1 MNREVDM
8 SRERSRYFGK
18 GLDVGTSFVRSAE
31 RSGQEVMFRSERNAF
46 ASVDQSD
53 FTESMLA
60 MADMECVKSGDD
72 IFIVG
77 NAAMEFAN
85 VSDQNVRRPLRNGLI
100 SPSESE
106 ALPMIEMIISRMI
119 GPARQ
124 SGELLYYSIPGE
136 PLDTEVNLGYH
147 KKTLQSV
154 LQKLGYN
161 AKPINEGLAVVFA
174 ELGGDEHFTGIGMSF
189 GGGMV
194 NVCFAYRSIPLL
206 MYSITQSGDWIDE
219 RAALAVGENASY
231 VCSIKEKGLDLTQ
244 SDGLSKIPSAL
255 GIAYDELI
263 HSVAATLTK
272 QVGKMVNIPKPGEP
286 LPVVLSGGTATP
298 RGFTERFKQA
308 LRSENFPLK
317 IARVKLAEDPFGSVA
332 RGAMIAAQV
341 GKGVQDKSEASSAA
355 TEERKN

>member
-8 SRERSRYFGK
+8 SIERSRYFGK

-31 RSGQEVMFRSERNAF
+31 RSGQEVVFRAERNAF

-106 ALPMIEMIISRMI
+106 ALPMIEMIVSRMI
-119 GPARQ
+119 GPAGSLASR
-124 SGELLYYSIPGE
+124 STTRFLGE
-136 PLDTEVNLGYH
+136 PLDAEVNLGYH

-189 GGGMV
+189 GGV
-194 NVCFAYRSIPLL
+194 WSTSVSPI
-206 MYSITQSGDWIDE
+206 
-219 RAALAVGENASY
+219 
-231 VCSIKEKGLDLTQ
+231 
-244 SDGLSKIPSAL
+244 GLSRCCCSAPPEAETGSTRGRQWLL
-255 GIAYDELI
+255 GKTP
-263 HSVAATLTK
+263 ATF
-272 QVGKMVNIPKPGEP
+272 VP
-286 LPVVLSGGTATP
+286 LRR
-298 RGFTERFKQA
+298 RGST
-308 LRSENFPLK
+308 
-317 IARVKLAEDPFGSVA
+317 
-332 RGAMIAAQV
+332 
-341 GKGVQDKSEASSAA
+341 
-355 TEERKN
+355 